1 MTIAIN
7 QPLATD
13 ALRVDGSR
21 LWASLMDLARVG
33 ATPKGGNCRL
43 ALTDEDRQ
51 GRDLVAGWLR
61 DTGLDI
67 RVDRLGNIFARR
79 PGRNNDLPPVVTG
92 SHIDTQ
98 PTGGRFDGNYG
109 VLAGLEVMRVLNEQ
123 SITTEAPMEVV
134 IWTNEEGSRFV
145 PVMMGSGAFAG
156 MFTPEAALAARDHDG
171 ISVADELTRIG
182 YAGDMPVG
190 GRTLGA
196 YFEAHIEQG
205 PVLEKEQLQVGVVT
219 GSLGLSWFDVVVTGQ
234 EAHAG
239 PTPME
244 YRRDALQTAC
254 ALVSDILTLAE
265 PHAPHG
271 RVTCGEFRVFPNSRN
286 VIPGRVNF
294 SVDLRHLEPAVLTT
308 MEQRLREL
316 CDTHGN
322 NAGIEVELFEVQRIP
337 PTPFAPKLVERVR
350 ACTEALAIPHRDMVT
365 GAGHDAVYISRVAPT
380 AMIFVPCVDGISH
393 NECEDA
399 KPEDLEA
406 GANVLLH
413 AMLQTAEP
421 IPPTDQAQ

>member
-1 MTIAIN
+1 M
-7 QPLATD
+7 
-13 ALRVDGSR
+13 
-21 LWASLMDLARVG
+21 
-33 ATPKGGNCRL
+33 
-43 ALTDEDRQ
+43 
-51 GRDLVAGWLR
+51 
-61 DTGLDI
+61 
-67 RVDRLGNIFARR
+67 
-79 PGRNNDLPPVVTG
+79 
-92 SHIDTQ
+92 
-98 PTGGRFDGNYG
+98 
-109 VLAGLEVMRVLNEQ
+109 
-123 SITTEAPMEVV
+123 
-134 IWTNEEGSRFV
+134 
-145 PVMMGSGAFAG
+145 
-156 MFTPEAALAARDHDG
+156 
-171 ISVADELTRIG
+171 
-182 YAGDMPVG
+182 
-190 GRTLGA
+190 
-196 YFEAHIEQG
+196 
-205 PVLEKEQLQVGVVT
+205 VT

-294 SVDLRHLEPAVLTT
+294 SVDLRHLEPAVLTA

-316 CDTHGN
+316 CDTQGN
-322 NAGIEVELFEVQRIP
+322 NAGIEVELLEVQRIP

-421 IPPTDQAQ
+421 IPPLTRRSRSSP